1 MRYESAMKVVR
12 CLRESLSEPLSILTI
27 CSRIELSYQPTHR
40 HVREL
45 EAAGVVCTKRAG
57 REVLCL
63 LADSDQAALW
73 LALASVEDTEQL
85 MAGGA
90 DPLAEKFVL
99 AAHAGRLGEILG
111 LAVVPKG
118 NSREVIAVLP
128 SGADHAAVRTRAQA
142 LCDAHAGSDVQVAA
156 FSGEQFMRR
165 LIRDWTPTRFANDAQ
180 VLVGHQQVW
189 RAVLAAAS
197 VKPPAAKAGRKSVS
211 PRPARQPRQ
220 ALKGR
225 DKQAARE
232 GQSIK
237 Q

>member
-1 MRYESAMKVVR
+1 MPARKSQR
-12 CLRESLSEPLSILTI
+12 
-27 CSRIELSYQPTHR
+27 
-40 HVREL
+40 
-45 EAAGVVCTKRAG
+45 AAVVCTKRAG

-85 MAGGA
+85 MADSA
-90 DPLAEKFVL
+90 DPLAEKLVL
-99 AAHAGRLGEILG
+99 AARAGRLGEILG

-118 NSREVIAVLP
+118 SSREVIAVLP
-128 SGADHAAVRTRAQA
+128 SGADHTAVQTRTHA

-165 LIRDWTPTRFANDAQ
+165 LIRDWTPTRFA
-180 VLVGHQQVW
+180 
-189 RAVLAAAS
+189 
-197 VKPPAAKAGRKSVS
+197 PAAKAGRKSVS